1 MTKSLIL
8 LTVVGSTL
16 FIDQVSKYV
25 ARYYLENDSMFSYLF
40 DTVRFVYTE
49 NAGAFLG
56 LGDSLSPFV
65 RTLLFSVIASSVILG
80 LAVWV
85 LRSKTVNFLTIIACG
100 LIIGGG
106 GGNVMDRLLNEGA
119 VMDFINMGVGS
130 FRTGVFNVADMAVLS
145 GIGALLFAK
154 LTEK

>member
-1 MTKSLIL
+1 
-8 LTVVGSTL
+8 
-16 FIDQVSKYV
+16 
-25 ARYYLENDSMFSYLF
+25 MFSYLF

-49 NAGAFLG
+49 NEGAFMG
-56 LGDSLSPFV
+56 LGEDLSPFV
-65 RTLLFSVIASSVILG
+65 RTLLFSVFASSIIIG
-80 LAVWV
+80 LAIWV
-85 LRSKTVNFLTIIACG
+85 LRTKTVNFLTIIACG

-119 VMDFINMGVGS
+119 VMDFMNMGIGS

-145 GIGALLFAK
+145 GIGALFFAK